1 MTVFK
6 LSDGTPLQVI
16 RRGDPMATVQ
26 VVFIHGY
33 ALDQRSWGRIVPL
46 LPEAVDDPVAA
57 ITYDQRG
64 HGGSGRA
71 RPETATMAQ
80 LGDDL
85 AELIERGV
93 PRGKLVLVGHD
104 MGGLAIMSLSQ
115 RHRELFTERVGGIVL
130 LATSSGRLAT
140 EAAAAWPSAL
150 GKLARDLETVLGS
163 KLYGVVRG
171 RTSRA
176 VSAGLRWWL
185 FGDDPDPELVE
196 LTVQMIRR
204 NWPHTVSLF
213 RPALDAY
220 AREAALS
227 AVGDMYVTALIGE
240 RDKIV
245 RPSDVEELVKSV
257 RKGFAYVLP
266 GAGHVLPL
274 EAAAQVLP
282 RIVTMVHRA
291 RGQVEDS

>member
-1 MTVFK
+1 MTGFA
-6 LSDGTPLQVI
+6 LSDGTLLQVI
-16 RRGDPMATVQ
+16 RRGDPMAPVQ
-26 VVFIHGY
+26 VVFLHGY
-33 ALDQRSWGRIVPL
+33 ALDQRSWGRIAPL
-46 LPEAVDDPVAA
+46 LPDTTENPLGVV
-57 ITYDQRG
+57 TYDQRG

-71 RPETATMAQ
+71 RRETATMAQ

-85 AELIERGV
+85 AELLEGLLPGARV
-93 PRGKLVLVGHD
+93 VLVGHD

-115 RHRELFTERVGGIVL
+115 RHRALFDARVGGIVL

-140 EAAAAWPSAL
+140 EVSAAWPSAL
-150 GKLARDLETVLGS
+150 GKLAADLESVLGS
-163 KLYGVVRG
+163 KLYGVVRE

-196 LTVQMIRR
+196 LTVQMIRG

-227 AVGDMYVTALIGE
+227 EIGKLYVTALVGE
-240 RDKIV
+240 KDRIV
-245 RPSDVEELVKSV
+245 RPSDVEEFVKDM
-257 RKGFAYVLP
+257 RRGFAYVIP

-274 EAAAQVLP
+274 EAAAEVLP
-282 RIVTMVHRA
+282 KVSTMVTRA
-291 RGQVEDS
+291 YMTM

>member
-1 MTVFK
+1 
-6 LSDGTPLQVI
+6 
-16 RRGDPMATVQ
+16 VQ
-26 VVFIHGY
+26 VVFLHGY
-33 ALDQRSWGRIVPL
+33 ALDQRSWGRIAPL
-46 LPEAVDDPVAA
+46 LPDTTESPLGVV
-57 ITYDQRG
+57 TYDQRG

-71 RPETATMAQ
+71 RRETATMAQ

-85 AELIERGV
+85 AELLEGLLPGARV
-93 PRGKLVLVGHD
+93 VLVGHD

-115 RHRELFTERVGGIVL
+115 RHRALFDARVGGIVL

-140 EAAAAWPSAL
+140 EVSAAWPSAL
-150 GKLARDLETVLGS
+150 GKLAADLESVLGS
-163 KLYGVVRG
+163 KLYGVVRE

-196 LTVQMIRR
+196 LTVQMIRG

-227 AVGDMYVTALIGE
+227 GIGKLYVTALVGE
-240 RDKIV
+240 KDRIV
-245 RPSDVEELVKSV
+245 RPSDVEEFVKDM
-257 RKGFAYVLP
+257 RRGFAYVIP

-282 RIVTMVHRA
+282 KVTTMVTRA
-291 RGQVEDS
+291 YMTM

>member
-1 MTVFK
+1 MTGFA
-6 LSDGTPLQVI
+6 LSDGTLLQVI
-16 RRGDPMATVQ
+16 RRGDPVAPVQ
-26 VVFIHGY
+26 VVFLHGY
-33 ALDQRSWGRIVPL
+33 ALDQRSWGRIAPL
-46 LPEAVDDPVAA
+46 LPDTTESAVGVV
-57 ITYDQRG
+57 TYDQRG

-71 RPETATMAQ
+71 RRETATMAQ

-85 AELIERGV
+85 AELLEGLLPEARV
-93 PRGKLVLVGHD
+93 VLVGHD

-115 RHRELFTERVGGIVL
+115 RHRELFDARVGGIVL

-140 EAAAAWPSAL
+140 EVSAAWPSAL
-150 GKLARDLETVLGS
+150 GRLAADLESVLGS
-163 KLYGVVRG
+163 KLYGVVRE

-196 LTVQMIRR
+196 LTVQMIRG
-204 NWPHTVSLF
+204 NWPHTVALF

-227 AVGDMYVTALIGE
+227 GIGKLYVTALVGE
-240 RDKIV
+240 KDRIV
-245 RPSDVEELVKSV
+245 RPTDVEEFVKDMS
-257 RKGFAYVLP
+257 RGFAYVLP

-282 RIVTMVHRA
+282 KVTTMVTRA
-291 RGQVEDS
+291 YMTM

>member
-1 MTVFK
+1 MTGFE
-6 LSDGTPLQVI
+6 LADGTPLRVV
-16 RRGDPMATVQ
+16 RSGDPEAPVQ
-26 VVFIHGY
+26 VVFVHGY
-33 ALDQRSWGRIVPL
+33 ALDQRSWDRIAPV
-46 LPEAVDDPVAA
+46 LPDTCESPVGVV
-57 ITYDQRG
+57 TYDQRG

-71 RPETATMAQ
+71 RRGTATMAQ

-85 AELIERGV
+85 AELLERLLPEG
-93 PRGKLVLVGHD
+93 RIVLVGHD

-115 RHRELFTERVGGIVL
+115 RHRELFAARVSGIVL
-130 LATSSGRLAT
+130 LATSSGRLAA
-140 EAAAAWPSAL
+140 EVSAAWPSAL

-163 KLYGVVRG
+163 KLYGVVRE

-196 LTVQMIRR
+196 LTVQMIRG
-204 NWPHTVSLF
+204 NWPHTVALF

-227 AVGDMYVTALIGE
+227 GVGDLYVTALVGE
-240 RDKIV
+240 KDRIV
-245 RPSDVEELVKSV
+245 RPSDVEELAKSV
-257 RKGFAYVLP
+257 KKGFAFVIP

-282 RIVTMVHRA
+282 RVTTMVSRA
-291 RGQVEDS
+291 YRQVDFP